1 MACLVC
7 GGKSRSSLIAI
18 FYSISRVKVVGQRW
32 KSIKGK
38 IDREGVSYEEKLAV
52 EEAGRRGKS
61 VPMDLEAEKVEPPLV
76 AEAEKVEPSLV
87 VEPHRLSK
95 KPVRNEQPSCQASTN
110 CEVVGRRR
118 LGPVEVGLGLV
129 KVWIMSFVGWLVKR
143 LIKNSI
149 YFKVWNI

>member
-1 MACLVC
+1 
-7 GGKSRSSLIAI
+7 
-18 FYSISRVKVVGQRW
+18 VKVVGQRW
-32 KSIKGK
+32 KYIKGK
-38 IDREGVSYEEKLAV
+38 IDRDDVGHEEKLAV

-61 VPMDLEAEKVEPPLV
+61 VHVDLEAEKVEPPPV
-76 AEAEKVEPSLV
+76 VEAKK

-95 KPVRNEQPSCQASTN
+95 KPVRDEQPSRQASTS

-118 LGPVEVGLGLV
+118 LGPVEVGLGSV
-129 KVWIMSFVGWLVKR
+129 KVWIRSFVGWLVER